1 MDNTDN
7 NNDDIPDFV
16 QLSQIP
22 VNYEQHL
29 ETDLLEPVV
38 FNQGSETAEGFCRF
52 TLQNKGFLHSHS
64 KIFISVIPGTG
75 VNTAYFNPATGCG
88 QLVKKAVLKVGNK
101 VMNEVDAWDGLFGVK
116 SSLIKNE
123 NNKERELYTTG
134 RFMNNGFRYTPGS
147 QVLAKKYGLDNGLEY
162 STATAGANDERG
174 DMPDWAVMDT
184 DAPLE
189 CPTFSIDLSDLFPF
203 LKVHQLPLYM
213 ITEPINI
220 ELTFHPSDGK
230 RLQLGDGDNTGR
242 LQTIDRNELKFC
254 ADYIFYGT
262 GDEMERYASANK
274 SKSFSF
280 VDYRAIQT
288 TTSQASLS
296 SGIIRNLGMA
306 NRVVPRV
313 ITCIADTSNTETD
326 ILSQANAVASSP
338 DNNAGNGVGT
348 VKYNIRYNDR
358 FEFTSDID
366 NPARLFTMT
375 TQSEGVPFLS
385 RTEFS
390 AQGNLI
396 TPNGFSRAPSQQAD
410 LDGKFQYL
418 STKLTGGRVGQR
430 GLEVHISGDY
440 PANGTLMRNYC
451 EYLRVARLSDGH
463 FEIFNA

>member
-1 MDNTDN
+1 MDNTDT

-38 FNQGSETAEGFCRF
+38 FNQGSTSSEGFARF

-64 KIFISVIPGTG
+64 KLFMSVNPGAG
-75 VNTAYFNPATGCG
+75 VDGAYFNPATGVG
-88 QLVKKAVLKVGNK
+88 QLIKKAVLKVGNK
-101 VMNEVDAWDGLFGVK
+101 VINELDSWDGLFAVK
-116 SSLIKNE
+116 SALIKNE

-134 RFMNNGFRYTPGS
+134 RFVNNGFRYTPGS
-147 QVLAKKYGLDNGLEY
+147 QVLAPKYGLDNGLEY
-162 STATAGANDERG
+162 SATTGGGAGVGN
-174 DMPDWAVMDT
+174 MPNWAIMDT
-184 DAPLE
+184 DLPGE

-213 ITEPINI
+213 ISEPINI
-220 ELTFHPSDGK
+220 EITFHPSDGK
-230 RLQLGDGDNTGR
+230 RVQLGQGDTTGV
-242 LQTIDRNELKFC
+242 LQSIDRNELKFC
-254 ADYIFYGT
+254 ADYIFYGS
-262 GDEMERYASANK
+262 GDEMERFANANK
-274 SKSFSF
+274 EKSFSF

-288 TTSQASLS
+288 TTSQAKLS
-296 SGIIRNLGMA
+296 SGVIRNLGMA
-306 NRVVPRV
+306 NRIVPRV
-313 ITCIADTSNTETD
+313 ITCIADPSQGETTL
-326 ILSQANAVASSP
+326 LSQANATASSP
-338 DNNAGNGVGT
+338 ENNAGNDVGS
-348 VKYNIRYNDR
+348 VKYNVRYNDR

-375 TQSEGVPFLS
+375 TQAEGVPFIS

-390 AQGNLI
+390 SQGDLI
-396 TPNGFSRAPSQQAD
+396 TTEAFARVTDQKVA
-410 LDGKFQYL
+410 LDGRFQYL

-430 GLEVHISGDY
+430 GLEVHLSGDY
-440 PANGTLMRNYC
+440 PAYATLMRNYC